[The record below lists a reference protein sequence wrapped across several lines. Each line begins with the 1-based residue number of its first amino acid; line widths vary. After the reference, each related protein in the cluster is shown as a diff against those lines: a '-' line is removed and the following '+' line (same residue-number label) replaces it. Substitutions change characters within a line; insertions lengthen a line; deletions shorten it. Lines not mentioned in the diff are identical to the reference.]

1 MRRLWKTGRRAVQV
15 SQKPLAKFDKILSE
29 RHDRILLFLERKYN
43 IVTEIQKTDEK
54 DKTILCKSSKMNP

>member
-1 MRRLWKTGRRAVQV
+1 VQV

-29 RHDRILLFLERKYN
+29 RHDRILLFPERKYN

-54 DKTILCKSSKMNP
+54 HKTIL